1 MRKEIDA
8 QESLEKSIQNELEI
22 RNRYSNISV
31 EEKEYL
37 LDMIQTFE
45 EKQNNPNASLVAL
58 HYYQTELE
66 NLKDKYR
73 KKYFK
78 QVVTFNENYESDRD
92 MIFCRM
98 SHVELTSEEIKNVN
112 LFVEKMISDAR
123 RIQLWE
129 EDIHNRNIKI
139 LRAKEE

>member
-58 HYYQTELE
+58 HYYQTEFKK
-66 NLKDKYR
+66 LKDKHR

-78 QVVTFNENYESDRD
+78 KVVTFNENYESGRD
-92 MIFCRM
+92 MIFC
-98 SHVELTSEEIKNVN
+98 STEPVELTNEEIKNVN
-112 LFVEKMISDAR
+112 LFIEQMISDAR

-139 LRAKEE
+139 IRA